1 MPEAIKSHYIISFV
15 HCRMCN
21 EEWEMSDKSMSPREY
36 AHIEVGI
43 NIDNQILIGCVR
55 HNAHIAAFTLY
66 EQVNM
71 EALGR
76 NCDCC
81 E

>member
-1 MPEAIKSHYIISFV
+1 MPKAIKSHDIISFV
-15 HCRMCN
+15 HCRMFN

-36 AHIEVGI
+36 
-43 NIDNQILIGCVR
+43 
-55 HNAHIAAFTLY
+55 AHIAAFTLY

>member
-1 MPEAIKSHYIISFV
+1 MPEAIKSHDIISFV

-43 NIDNQILIGCVR
+43 NIDNQILIGNTKALLSD
-55 HNAHIAAFTLY
+55 HPIALIAST
-66 EQVNM
+66 V
-71 EALGR
+71 
-76 NCDCC
+76 
-81 E
+81 